1 MRGDYLSWIKNE
13 VSRIV
18 KKHKTTDPFE
28 IASNKNINV
37 VLWDLHDEI
46 KGFYKY
52 DKRNK
57 YIFINSNLDDTSQRF
72 VCSHELG
79 HAILHPRANTPFLRE
94 KTLFS
99 INKLE
104 VEANTFAVE
113 LLMQDDYLHEYKD
126 TSLSIIEISEIYG
139 VPGQL
144 AHLKS
149 FTF

>member
-1 MRGDYLSWIKNE
+1 MSWIKNE